1 MSLKLSSKA
10 FGHEQSIPKQFT
22 GDGEDLSPP
31 LAWADPP
38 PATQQFVLICDDPD
52 APTPAP
58 WVHWTIYNIPADVRS
73 LSAGLPSGRTLKH
86 PAGAA
91 QGCNSWGPKQLGYRG
106 PAPPRG
112 HGVHHYHFRIF
123 ALDKALSLKPGVDKS
138 TLLKAIQGHILD
150 EGELIGLYQ
159 C

>member
-1 MSLKLSSKA
+1 MSLKLSSVA

-31 LAWADPP
+31 LAWTDPP

-52 APTPAP
+52 APTPEP
-58 WVHWTIYNIPADVRS
+58 WAHWTLYNIPADVRS
-73 LSAGLPSGRTLKH
+73 LAAGLPTTRTLRH

-91 QGCNSWGPKQLGYRG
+91 QGSNSWGPKYFGYCG
-106 PAPPRG
+106 PAPPHG

-123 ALDKALSLKPGVDKS
+123 ALDTA
-138 TLLKAIQGHILD
+138 QWR
-150 EGELIGLYQ
+150 
-159 C
+159 